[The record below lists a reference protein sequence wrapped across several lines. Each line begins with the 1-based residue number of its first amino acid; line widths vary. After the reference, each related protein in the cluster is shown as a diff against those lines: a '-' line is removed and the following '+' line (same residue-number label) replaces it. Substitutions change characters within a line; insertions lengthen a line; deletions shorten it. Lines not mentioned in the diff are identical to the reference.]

1 VADATWSQ
9 YPFCVWNFS
18 WILPGRLAGMG
29 FPSRTDGPV
38 LIDAGISGLVSLTER
53 APEIEGL
60 EVLRVPI
67 ADMTSPTVKQ
77 LDRAVQFARDTLE
90 TGGGVVVHCAAG
102 VGRTGTVLAAYLVRE
117 GWGVA
122 QSIEYVRALR
132 PGSIETRG
140 QEESVAEYART
151 LAGEEQQ

>member
-1 VADATWSQ
+1 MADATRWQ
-9 YPFCVWNFS
+9 YPFYVWNFS
-18 WILPGRLAGMG
+18 WVLPGRLAGMG
-29 FPSRTDGPV
+29 FPSAMDGPPLV
-38 LIDAGISGLVSLTER
+38 DAGIRGLVSLTER
-53 APEIEGL
+53 TPEIEGI

-122 QSIEYVRALR
+122 QAIEYVRALR

-140 QEESVAEYART
+140 QEESVADYART
-151 LAGEEQQ
+151 LSGEK